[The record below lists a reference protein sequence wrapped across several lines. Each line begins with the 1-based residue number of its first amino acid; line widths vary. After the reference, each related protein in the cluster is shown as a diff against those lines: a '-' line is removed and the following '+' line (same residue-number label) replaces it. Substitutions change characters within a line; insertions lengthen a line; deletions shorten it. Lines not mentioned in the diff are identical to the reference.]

1 MLKQAKNNI
10 VFALLSSLL
19 LALLVMIGPLNA
31 FQHGYFAN
39 EEDITTIPSENLIGE
54 YDLNN
59 GGKFTT
65 TFVPARKHMTGVEV
79 YIVKQDSTQGSLI
92 LTIEDSNGKI
102 IDYSEVEVSNVKSD
116 TWYKFYTKAKYK
128 IGGQYTLHISAS
140 GTNGNIA
147 LQKATTSYMSEEN
160 RSGDVLLSFAY
171 KKSTFSIGERAL
183 ICVLIFSFWM
193 ILLAR
198 QLKNSKSCTLKL
210 IGICGVLVTF
220 LSWNYFFNSIDKSNK
235 SFDYFQADSETLNT
249 SIIYAEKDVN
259 YFSDDKIDQ
268 YGLAR
273 YSTIAGEYYGW
284 VTAFVTDDNW
294 DNGYSKEETAILLSN
309 NPYTARVAI
318 VGNKLQFQNGDILVI
333 SEVSKEN
340 GNIKIKFGDEKI
352 SLEKNG
358 SLRFAT
364 FLDSNGKALE
374 KGSLNSY
381 VSQYGLQGK
390 IFRLIYKVL
399 HNGELVVRLSQLMA
413 SLFLAITVVLL
424 CVLIKKK
431 YNMLMASCFFL
442 VFWLSPWI
450 VNFARNIYWVEFT
463 WFIPMAIGL
472 FCSIYIESK
481 KVRVISYFLTFLAIL
496 IKCLCGY
503 EYISAIMMGLI
514 TFLLAD
520 LVQSLILKDKVKAIL
535 IFRTTFIIG
544 TFAIIGF
551 LFAVC
556 MHAQIRGDGDI
567 LKGLVTIFNN
577 DVLRR
582 TSGADLNVFASN
594 LWDSINSSRW
604 EVICKY
610 FYFDTDI
617 ITGIPGELFQVMC
630 FIPLGI
636 FMYDYSK
643 KTINLNEV
651 SLYLIT
657 FLTSISWLVLAK
669 SHSYIH
675 TFMSFVLWYFGYVQ
689 VCLYIIVKKFIQ
701 VIKRT
706 DLEN

>member
-10 VFALLSSLL
+10 VFVVLSLL
-19 LALLVMIGPLNA
+19 LLVLLVLIGPMNA
-31 FQHGYFAN
+31 FQHGYYAN
-39 EEDITTIPSENLIGE
+39 EVDVSTILKDDLAGT
-54 YDLNN
+54 YDLI
-59 GGKFTT
+59 KSEYTT
-65 TFVPARKHMTGVEV
+65 TFIPAKKHMTGVEV

-102 IDYSEVEVSNVKSD
+102 IDHSEVEVSNVKSD

-140 GTNGNIA
+140 GTNGSIT

-160 RSGDVLLSFAY
+160 RSGEALLSFAY

-183 ICVLIFSFWM
+183 ICMLIFSFWM

-220 LSWNYFFNSIDKSNK
+220 LSWNYFFNSIDKSNI
-235 SFDYFQADSETLNT
+235 SFDYFQADSEALNT

-259 YFSDDKIDQ
+259 YYSDDKVNK

-294 DNGYSKEETAILLSN
+294 DNGYSREETAILLSD
-309 NPYTARVAI
+309 NPYTAKVAM
-318 VGNKLQFQNGDILVI
+318 VGNKLQFQNGDILKI
-333 SEVSKEN
+333 SKVSKEN
-340 GNIKIKFGDEKI
+340 GNIKINFENGNI

-364 FLDSNGKALE
+364 FLDSDGNTLP

-390 IFRLIYKVL
+390 IFRLVFRVL
-399 HNGELVVRLSQLMA
+399 HNGELVVRLSQLMV

-424 CVLIKKK
+424 CALIKKK

-442 VFWLSPWI
+442 VLWLSPWV
-450 VNFARNIYWVEFT
+450 VNFARNLYWVEFT
-463 WFIPMAIGL
+463 WFIPMVIGL
-472 FCSIYIESK
+472 FCSVHIESK
-481 KVRVISYFLTFLAIL
+481 KVRIISYFLTFIAIL

-503 EYISAIMMGLI
+503 EYISTIMMGLI

-520 LVQSLILKDKVKAIL
+520 LLQSLISKDKEKAIL

-551 LFAVC
+551 LSAVC
-556 MHAQIRGDGDI
+556 MHAQLRGDGNI
-567 LKGLVTIFNN
+567 LEGLVTIFKN

-594 LWDSINSSRW
+594 LWDSINASKW
-604 EVICKY
+604 EVLCNY
-610 FYFDTDI
+610 FHFNTEI
-617 ITGIPGELFQVMC
+617 ITGIPGKLFQVMC

-636 FMYDYSK
+636 FIYDYSK
-643 KTINLNEV
+643 KVVNLKDV
-651 SLYLIT
+651 SLYVIT
-657 FLTSISWLVLAK
+657 FLTSISWIVLAK

-675 TFMSFVLWYFGYVQ
+675 THISFVLWYFGYVQ
-689 VCLYIIVKKFIQ
+689 VCLYIIFKKFIQ

>member
-10 VFALLSSLL
+10 VFVVLSLL
-19 LALLVMIGPLNA
+19 LLVLLVLIGPMNA
-31 FQHGYFAN
+31 FQHGYYAN
-39 EEDITTIPSENLIGE
+39 EVDVSTILKDDLAGT
-54 YDLNN
+54 YDLI
-59 GGKFTT
+59 KSEYTT
-65 TFVPARKHMTGVEV
+65 TFIPAKKHMTGVEV

-102 IDYSEVEVSNVKSD
+102 IDHSEVEVSNVKSD

-140 GTNGNIA
+140 GTNGSIT

-160 RSGDVLLSFAY
+160 RSGEALLSFAY

-183 ICVLIFSFWM
+183 ICMLIFSFWM

-220 LSWNYFFNSIDKSNK
+220 LSWNYFFNSIDKSNI

-259 YFSDDKIDQ
+259 YYSDDKVNK

-294 DNGYSKEETAILLSN
+294 DNGYSREETAILLSD
-309 NPYTARVAI
+309 NPYTAKVAM
-318 VGNKLQFQNGDILVI
+318 VGNKLQFQNGDILKI
-333 SEVSKEN
+333 SKVSKEN
-340 GNIKIKFGDEKI
+340 GNIKINFENGNI
-352 SLEKNG
+352 NLEKNG

-364 FLDSNGKALE
+364 FLDSDGNTLP

-390 IFRLIYKVL
+390 IFRLVFRVL
-399 HNGELVVRLSQLMA
+399 HNGELVVRLSQLMV

-424 CVLIKKK
+424 CALIKKK

-442 VFWLSPWI
+442 VLWLSPWV
-450 VNFARNIYWVEFT
+450 VNFARNLYWVEFT
-463 WFIPMAIGL
+463 WFIPMVIGL
-472 FCSIYIESK
+472 FCSVHIESK
-481 KVRVISYFLTFLAIL
+481 KVRIISYFLTFIAIL

-503 EYISAIMMGLI
+503 EYISTIMMGLI

-520 LVQSLILKDKVKAIL
+520 LLQSLISKDKEKAIL

-551 LFAVC
+551 LSAVC
-556 MHAQIRGDGDI
+556 MHAQLRGDGNI
-567 LKGLVTIFNN
+567 LEGLVTIFKN

-594 LWDSINSSRW
+594 LWDSINASKW
-604 EVICKY
+604 EVLCNY
-610 FYFDTDI
+610 FHFNTEI
-617 ITGIPGELFQVMC
+617 ITGIPGKLFQVMC

-636 FMYDYSK
+636 FIYDYSK
-643 KTINLNEV
+643 KVVNLKDV
-651 SLYLIT
+651 SLYVIT
-657 FLTSISWLVLAK
+657 FLTSISWIVLAK

-675 TFMSFVLWYFGYVQ
+675 THISFVLWYFGYVQ
-689 VCLYIIVKKFIQ
+689 VCLYIIFKKFIQ